1 MSKLLIN
8 GSPQPPKVQGVA
20 PPARL
25 EVHEFVKND
34 KYFSLYIQA
43 LRKYPS
49 LSRHWQWLMI
59 SLEII
64 YSKPSS
70 AVASW
75 FQIGGIHG
83 VNATWNSSPGQQ
95 NGYCVHGLP
104 RFSTWHR
111 GYVVLIEV
119 SILSFMFP
127 QYLLNKINPL
137 I

>member
-1 MSKLLIN
+1 MSKLLID
-8 GSPQPPKVQGVA
+8 GPPQPPKVQGVA
-20 PPARL
+20 PPSRL

-43 LRKYPS
+43 LRNYPN
-49 LSRHWQWLMI
+49 LSPHFAIAYTLL

-64 YSKPSS
+64 YNKPSS

-83 VNATWNSSPGQQ
+83 VNFTWNSSPGQT

-111 GYVVLIEV
+111 GYVLLIEV
-119 SILSFMFP
+119 SIPDIHFSAI
-127 QYLLNKINPL
+127 LLIR
-137 I
+137 